1 MNSILRHR
9 YVPVIGLALFALTST
24 AAGQELPDGLKVVKP
39 LALVSAQGAGGIDAA
54 SLEIRLPGG
63 DVLVITVRTH
73 DGDDDDRTAF
83 ITLNGGVTLKDILWN
98 TMTSAAAGAIA
109 GRIAGARSTSRDS
122 TNSGS
127 GSSGS
132 AGGGMPPAPPGGG
145 M

>member
-39 LALVSAQGAGGIDAA
+39 LVLVSAQGSGSIDAA
-54 SLEIRLPGG
+54 SLEILLPDG
-63 DVLVITVRTH
+63 DVLVVTVRTH
-73 DGDDDDRTAF
+73 DGGDDDRTAF
-83 ITLNGGVTLKDILWN
+83 VPLNDGVTLKDILWN

-122 TNSGS
+122 TSSGN
-127 GSSGS
+127 GSSGG
-132 AGGGMPPAPPGGG
+132 AGGGMPPGPPGGG